1 MHPKIIEKQRE
12 IIELFNSKPKDGIKL
27 MRSLL
32 NDGENFEDNL
42 AEFFIT
48 QKQNLDLEAVG
59 DYLGTSGAE
68 NTKVLEAF
76 TERLNFEGQGF
87 AENLRTFLN
96 TFKLPGEAQKIDR
109 LVESFGKKYF
119 QQNSDKVASQDA
131 AYILAYQTI
140 MLNTDLHNPS
150 IKQHKKMTLDEL
162 RKNLRGC
169 NNKKDFDAEFL
180 KGIYHEIQNKPFAL
194 NFVKISPGY
203 ELNSSALNKDS
214 TFKKVDLLLKSNANA
229 QDTFPG
235 IGKEIQATIHK
246 PKSWLNHFTGYEGT
260 ITLKDNKT
268 NASVSIQIY
277 KPGLFSKWL
286 LSEQPK
292 VIIQPINQDGVTP
305 KSTIDLAA
313 KVAAA
318 FEAPVNSTKATY
330 EYEKSDLE
338 TAYQQSKSTL
348 QTEKFRDYKATWH
361 EKIVANRG
369 ANEING
375 PPAATPPKG

>member
-12 IIELFNSKPKDGIKL
+12 IIELFNSKPKDGITL

-131 AYILAYQTI
+131 AYVLAYQTI

-348 QTEKFRDYKATWH
+348 QTEKFRDYKATWQ